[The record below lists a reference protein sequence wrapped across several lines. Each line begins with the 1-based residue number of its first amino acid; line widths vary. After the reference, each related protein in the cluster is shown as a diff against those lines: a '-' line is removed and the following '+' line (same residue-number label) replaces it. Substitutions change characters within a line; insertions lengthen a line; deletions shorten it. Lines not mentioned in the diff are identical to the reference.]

1 MSRTSGRVGDA
12 CVSSVTRRRGG
23 TFGCEEAPT
32 AVIGGIRPT
41 SVVVVLAR
49 EPEAVARERLTRGIR
64 GRSFD
69 VLLACFASSVGAD
82 AAILLGAP
90 DAAGPRAIASWGLG
104 DEAPSVAGIA
114 AGLLERA
121 GETEGAAIE
130 ADGDGVRAAA
140 AVVRAHACADRGSL
154 RGLRPAVGA
163 AARGARLGG
172 RVLRAPRGAVHV
184 RGRHGRGRAGLGRVR
199 LAHGLPELR
208 RRDRDAARRDAA
220 LGAPRAQRGAVRVR
234 RRRLQAAQR
243 RPRAGGRQPGALGGR
258 GRAALRRA
266 PLRRRRQGG
275 GGRVRRHPARDRRRQ
290 RAAGRRAAA
299 GDGPLALAEATAV
312 PLDASCGVVVWDG
325 EMAPAELLDGVTA
338 LVHRAKSAA
347 AGGSRSGA
355 RGSGGR
361 WRA

>member
-1 MSRTSGRVGDA
+1 M
-12 CVSSVTRRRGG
+12 
-23 TFGCEEAPT
+23 
-32 AVIGGIRPT
+32 IGGIRPT

-104 DEAPSVAGIA
+104 DGAPSVAGIA

-140 AVVRAHACADRGSL
+140 AVVRAHDAPTGVLYVGFDPPSALPREELAWAVESYARLAALCMHEDVTVAAALGSGAFDSLTGCLSYGGAIETLHAEMRRSARRGHNVALCAFDVDGFKQLNAARGHVVGNRVLS
-154 RGLRPAVGA
+154 AVGA
-163 AARGARLGG
+163 ALRFGARRYDAVG
-172 RVLRAPRGAVHV
+172 RVGADEFVV
-184 RGRHGRGRAGLGRVR
+184 I
-199 LAHGLPELR
+199 LPET
-208 RRDRDAARRDAA
+208 DADNARLVAE
-220 LGAPRAQRGAVRVR
+220 
-234 RRRLQAAQR
+234 RLQAT
-243 RPRAGGRQPGALGGR
+243 
-258 GRAALRRA
+258 
-266 PLRRRRQGG
+266 
-275 GGRVRRHPARDRRRQ
+275 VRS
-290 RAAGRRAAA
+290 
-299 GDGPLALAEATAV
+299 ALAEATAV

-338 LVHRAKSAA
+338 LVHRAKS
-347 AGGSRSGA
+347 
-355 RGSGGR
+355 RGGGR
-361 WRA
+361 VEVES